1 MSNLEILLAQ
11 NQLPLDYQ
19 PQIIQL
25 FFDGVEV
32 LRIESGHKVY
42 EKLVRADMTPE
53 LMEMYWDREVVYA
66 LKTPPPS
73 VDNPTPQSLILV
85 NRMLLLIDGV

>member
-1 MSNLEILLAQ
+1 MSNLEMLLAQ
-11 NQLPLDYQ
+11 NQLPRGYQ
-19 PQIIQL
+19 PRIIQL
-25 FFDGVEV
+25 YFDGVEV

-42 EKLVRADMTPE
+42 EKLVAADIAPE

-73 VDNPTPQSLILV
+73 VDNPSPQSSVLV
-85 NRMLLLIDGV
+85 NRMLLLMDGV

>member
-1 MSNLEILLAQ
+1 MSNLEMLLAQ

-19 PQIIQL
+19 PRIIQL
-25 FFDGVEV
+25 YFDGLEV
-32 LRIESGHKVY
+32 LRIEDGHQVY
-42 EKLVRADMTPE
+42 EKLVPADIAPE

-66 LKTPPPS
+66 LKTPPSS

-85 NRMLLLIDGV
+85 NRMLLLMDGV